1 MASTAGLKNIGW
13 WVVTM
18 RQGLPRIPKDRIAV
32 LIGSKGTTAKS
43 LRNASGAK
51 EFHIDSETGDVE
63 VVWGEPGSY
72 DPIKALKFPDV
83 IKAIG
88 RGMAPKAAIR
98 LLEDENFFEM
108 VDLKD
113 FVGKRSHQQRRIRA
127 RIIGSQGKVRRL
139 IENLTD
145 VEITIYKS
153 TVVLVGDAEGIGL
166 ARQAV
171 EMLAGGSEHGTVLS
185 FLERRRKRMKFDNRS
200 LDSIVA
206 KESKEETSTG
216 FDGLVPGL
224 SDVSER
230 RGRKLRASQ
239 VDPEDDEA
247 VEDMMEM
254 ADDEHIVWEEE

>member
-1 MASTAGLKNIGW
+1 
-13 WVVTM
+13 M

-127 RIIGSQGKVRRL
+127 RIIGSEGKIRKL
-139 IENLTD
+139 IEGLTNT
-145 VEITIYKS
+145 EITIYKS
-153 TVVLVGDAEGIGL
+153 TVVLVGHEEGL
-166 ARQAV
+166 AAARVAI
-171 EMLAGGSEHGTVLS
+171 EMIAGGAEHGTVLN
-185 FLERRRKRMKFDNRS
+185 FLEKDRRRSKLASRS
-200 LDSIVA
+200 LDSIEIRSDEPS
-206 KESKEETSTG
+206 ESG
-216 FDGLVPGL
+216 FEDLVPGL
-224 SDVSER
+224 ADLSER
-230 RGRKLRASQ
+230 RNRRMRAAQ
-239 VDPEDDEA
+239 IDPEDLEA
-247 VEDMMEM
+247 VELVMEL
-254 ADDEHIVWEEE
+254 ADDESIIYSEEE

>member
-1 MASTAGLKNIGW
+1 
-13 WVVTM
+13 M

-83 IKAIG
+83 IKAVG

-145 VEITIYKS
+145 VEVTIYKS

-200 LDSIVA
+200 LDSIEA

-239 VDPEDDEA
+239 VDPEDEEA
-247 VEDMMEM
+247 VEGMMEM
-254 ADDEHIVWEEE
+254 AEDEHIVWEEELSLIHISEPTRRS